1 MAVELGE
8 EVWKFGRR
16 EVATAVPDED
26 DDGDEEDWA
35 DGKQGRQAN
44 KQRLETPGAPAPDP
58 VTQTAGTVSCTGGPT
73 SSSGGGRRVAR

>member
-35 DGKQGRQAN
+35 DGKQGRQ
-44 KQRLETPGAPAPDP
+44 TPGAPAPEDP
-58 VTQTAGTVSCTGGPT
+58 VTQTAGTVSCTGSPT

>member
-26 DDGDEEDWA
+26 DDGDEED
-35 DGKQGRQAN
+35 
-44 KQRLETPGAPAPDP
+44 
-58 VTQTAGTVSCTGGPT
+58 
-73 SSSGGGRRVAR
+73 